1 MLNKQACSRRCAS
14 RCTQVFITWLRD
26 STTAP
31 EILKSAAHAMKHSEA
46 RQASSTYDQE
56 ADDRLVRAS
65 YEFNLSFA
73 AQYSAAALSGEGS
86 SSAHVGSL
94 PDHSSLPPLP
104 PLPDGPLSDEQ
115 IAARLALLHCEWEDE
130 EQTKLKG
137 TADTDDV
144 AVHEL
149 LDAMGADVCT
159 LTLPDRIYNFKRSE
173 YGAHT
178 LNCSS
183 HVPGME
189 EHIDSY
195 NEWMPLEGGPW
206 TAKLMRPS
214 RQPVAHAA
222 YRNYYLPISFDP
234 GTTLLCPG
242 GTIHIPI
249 VAGAP
254 PDGLTLPLPNSWTG
268 TTRQLVFRLKLS
280 KDGAT
285 ASEVK
290 INQILYRDPVA
301 AALTEDEAEEEREE
315 EEEAGNEDT
324 VHVQSATV
332 VPLAAVQASALEVVT
347 SSSPPRQPS
356 AGSVSDAGVDA
367 IQAAVRSSHLEL
379 NLGMPNAG
387 DGTMAARARAVL
399 IQSTA
404 PLPGEGE
411 ATAELP
417 IAGGV
422 APASATAMGMAAP
435 IIASGEVGA
444 GDEDVDAMA
453 VASNEQ
459 PPEQQPVSSLAPSP
473 RQPVSSLAPSPRPAP
488 PPVPERAS
496 NRASR
501 KRVRFGESGELDG
514 AASSFRSAPMAR
526 KVSVSPTAE
535 IDVPAYVEPG
545 ETILAMGLH
554 AGIRKRFKAVVIK
567 IRKQF
572 PRIVVKYVADEGGGT
587 HPLQLPDPVTAY
599 LTSSDVEPGT
609 LIMA

>member
-1 MLNKQACSRRCAS
+1 
-14 RCTQVFITWLRD
+14 
-26 STTAP
+26 
-31 EILKSAAHAMKHSEA
+31 MKHSEA
-46 RQASSTYDQE
+46 RQASSSYDQE

-86 SSAHVGSL
+86 SSAHNANVGSL

-115 IAARLALLHCEWEDE
+115 IAARLTLLHCEWQDE

-149 LDAMGADVCT
+149 LDAMGADLCT
-159 LTLPDRIYNFKRSE
+159 LTLPDRVYNFKRSE
-173 YGAHT
+173 YGAHV
-178 LNCSS
+178 LNRSS
-183 HVPGME
+183 HMPGME
-189 EHIDSY
+189 EHVDSH
-195 NEWMPLEGGPW
+195 NDWMPLEGGPW

-214 RQPVAHAA
+214 RQPVAHAS
-222 YRNYYLPISFDP
+222 YRNYYLPISFNP
-234 GTTLLCPG
+234 GTTPLCPG
-242 GTIHIPI
+242 GTIHLPT

-285 ASEVK
+285 ASEVT

-315 EEEAGNEDT
+315 EEETDNDDT
-324 VHVQSATV
+324 HVQSVTEMLGASPAV
-332 VPLAAVQASALEVVT
+332 VPLAAVQASVLEVVA
-347 SSSPPRQPS
+347 SSSHPRQPS
-356 AGSVSDAGVDA
+356 AASVSDAGVDA

-379 NLGMPNAG
+379 NFGMPNAG

-422 APASATAMGMAAP
+422 APASATATGMAVP
-435 IIASGEVGA
+435 TIASEDI
-444 GDEDVDAMA
+444 DEMA
-453 VASNEQ
+453 VTSNEQ
-459 PPEQQPVSSLAPSP
+459 PSEQQLASSP
-473 RQPVSSLAPSPRPAP
+473 APSPRPAP
-488 PPVPERAS
+488 PPAPGRAS

-514 AASSFRSAPMAR
+514 AASSFCSAPMAR
-526 KVSVSPTAE
+526 KASVSPSDE
-535 IDVPAYVEPG
+535 MGVPAYAMPG
-545 ETILAMGLH
+545 EIVYAMGLH
-554 AGIRKRFKAVVIK
+554 AGTRKRFKAKVMK
-567 IRKQF
+567 LRKQF
-572 PRIVVKYVADEGGGT
+572 PRIVVKYIEDESGGT
-587 HPLQLPDPVTAY
+587 HPLQLPDPSIAY
-599 LTSSDVEPGT
+599 LTASDVEPGT